1 MNIYEPDN
9 IDVLN
14 WLENDDKWP
23 ASDWDYYVMNGKN
36 DDLVYNLANDNSC
49 MQKDFF
55 LHCLYHFIG
64 EIYISDSIDKYC
76 ERIDNLLSKNPTSS
90 DVKLWRDRTIS
101 LLSGN
106 LKFDNTF
113 WLDYMFYEDIK
124 KRDLEFPEGA
134 IPIYKNL

>member
-49 MQKDFF
+49 LQKD
-55 LHCLYHFIG
+55 
-64 EIYISDSIDKYC
+64 
-76 ERIDNLLSKNPTSS
+76 
-90 DVKLWRDRTIS
+90 
-101 LLSGN
+101 
-106 LKFDNTF
+106 
-113 WLDYMFYEDIK
+113 
-124 KRDLEFPEGA
+124 
-134 IPIYKNL
+134 